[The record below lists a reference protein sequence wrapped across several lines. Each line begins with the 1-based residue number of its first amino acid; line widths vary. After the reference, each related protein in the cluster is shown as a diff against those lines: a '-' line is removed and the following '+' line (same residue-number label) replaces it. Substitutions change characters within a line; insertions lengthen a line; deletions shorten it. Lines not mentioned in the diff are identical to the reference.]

1 MTDADRNKVVNLIDE
16 LIEYERRLEEMI
28 DANAFPSTMLA
39 AEATAAPA
47 KGPHSDLLAPL
58 QHGASPCPAQ
68 SRPAS
73 KLSLPKARPVDRLK
87 ESAHER

>member
-1 MTDADRNKVVNLIDE
+1 MGETIVDLQQDERTMQIQGERLCKAAHDR
-16 LIEYERRLEEMI
+16 
-28 DANAFPSTMLA
+28 LA

-47 KGPHSDLLAPL
+47 KDPHPDLLAPL
-58 QHGASPCPAQ
+58 QHSASPCPAQ